1 MSRKIRGPL
10 YGWLILLVALGTTVV
25 LTVGFL
31 PGPWHHD
38 GDGQDCTLCK
48 VSSQPTLLTAAS
60 VTVAPPAPHA
70 SSAPRASEQ
79 RELATE
85 LSQSSPRA
93 PPA

>member
-1 MSRKIRGPL
+1 MSRKIRRPI

-38 GDGQDCTLCK
+38 GDGRDCTLCK
-48 VSSQPTLLTAAS
+48 VISQPTLLTAAS
-60 VTVAPPAPHA
+60 VTVAPPTPHL

-79 RELATE
+79 RELAPA
-85 LSQSSPRA
+85 SRQSSPRG

>member
-1 MSRKIRGPL
+1 MSRWISRPIL
-10 YGWLILLVALGTTVV
+10 GWLILLAALATAVIMTAGVV
-25 LTVGFL
+25 

-60 VTVAPPAPHA
+60 VTVAPPTPHV
-70 SSAPRASEQ
+70 SSAPRAPEY
-79 RELATE
+79 RELLIAG
-85 LSQSSPRA
+85 SQSSPRA